1 MTNDV
6 GDALY
11 AASDYSLFGPTS
23 LEDIRCRLSFIAAS
37 ECNCVEGPHENALHD
52 LAVDDAPAMLK
63 VLEQADV
70 AMKQVRNLHRRV
82 HPVFVWSEGA
92 LRIDE
97 PCPECNGKA
106 GVHPCG
112 CWGDRDVEYHCP
124 TCRDEK
130 GHLVLWPCDTAREVF
145 TAEELAQ

>member
-1 MTNDV
+1 MSDTV

-37 ECNCVEGPHENALHD
+37 ECNCVEGPHENAIHD
-52 LAVDDAPAMLK
+52 LAADDAPAMLN
-63 VLEQADV
+63 VLEQAD
-70 AMKQVRNLHRRV
+70 ATLKQVRHLHRRV
-82 HPVFVWSEGA
+82 HPVFSWRDGG
-92 LRIDE
+92 LTIYE
-97 PCPECNGKA
+97 PCLGCDGKS

-112 CWGDRDVEYHCP
+112 CWADEDLEYHCP

-130 GHLVLWPCDTAREVF
+130 GRLLPWPCDTARAAY
-145 TAEELAQ
+145 TAEGLS